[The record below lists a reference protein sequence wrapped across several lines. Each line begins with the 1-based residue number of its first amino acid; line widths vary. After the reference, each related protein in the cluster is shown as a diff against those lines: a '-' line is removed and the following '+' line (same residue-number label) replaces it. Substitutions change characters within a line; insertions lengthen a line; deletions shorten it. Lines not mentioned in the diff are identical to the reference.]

1 MSPVLVSLTD
11 EKSSPLNR
19 PSIFVGRD
27 RWRVDVRLPGEDVD
41 EVHCELIQH
50 GTGFR
55 LINLSDS
62 GTLVNGQPV
71 SEAVLRDGDELT
83 IASHRLRL
91 SCGPVASVA
100 RIEVWSDDSA
110 EEAWATLSQEEPDP
124 DAQPGR
130 STTDVADNDGEPGIA
145 TSGLWQ
151 IQLAGLEL
159 GPMPWDELKEMVQ
172 TGQAQLTDPVRSTGS
187 SEWRPVSEVLE
198 LDEVSEANADFATSE
213 TGNGLAGEPG
223 ESSSTLDSNEP
234 EETPNSS
241 EPVLDGDPQFFV
253 MIDETESGPVPLES
267 LQQLALE
274 YRIGADTLVREEDES
289 EWMAAGSLPIDI
301 PPPVEARG
309 EMPPEET
316 TKPNCEPSSATPDQQ
331 LIAKLSWLV
340 LAPFYYLA
348 NAIHAIL
355 SLSPRTLAIG
365 GVTVVVVGSVLFFWF
380 RGWSQTALTGTLTL
394 DGQPVPAVLITLT
407 GMSTGDSAVGLTD
420 SNGRFSARTLD
431 GDLLPGRYHVTVG
444 PLPGDG
450 SDEGQDDPG
459 GVRIPTKYKS
469 LGMTD
474 LIIEITPESSD
485 YEVDLTARLSGS
497 RFGAE
502 R

>member
-1 MSPVLVSLTD
+1 
-11 EKSSPLNR
+11 
-19 PSIFVGRD
+19 
-27 RWRVDVRLPGEDVD
+27 
-41 EVHCELIQH
+41 
-50 GTGFR
+50 
-55 LINLSDS
+55 
-62 GTLVNGQPV
+62 
-71 SEAVLRDGDELT
+71 
-83 IASHRLRL
+83 
-91 SCGPVASVA
+91 
-100 RIEVWSDDSA
+100 
-110 EEAWATLSQEEPDP
+110 
-124 DAQPGR
+124 
-130 STTDVADNDGEPGIA
+130 
-145 TSGLWQ
+145 
-151 IQLAGLEL
+151 
-159 GPMPWDELKEMVQ
+159 
-172 TGQAQLTDPVRSTGS
+172 
-187 SEWRPVSEVLE
+187 
-198 LDEVSEANADFATSE
+198 
-213 TGNGLAGEPG
+213 
-223 ESSSTLDSNEP
+223 
-234 EETPNSS
+234 
-241 EPVLDGDPQFFV
+241 
-253 MIDETESGPVPLES
+253 
-267 LQQLALE
+267 
-274 YRIGADTLVREEDES
+274 
-289 EWMAAGSLPIDI
+289 
-301 PPPVEARG
+301 
-309 EMPPEET
+309 
-316 TKPNCEPSSATPDQQ
+316 
-331 LIAKLSWLV
+331 LSWLV

>member
-11 EKSSPLNR
+11 EKSFPLNR

-316 TKPNCEPSSATPDQQ
+316 TKPN
-331 LIAKLSWLV
+331 
-340 LAPFYYLA
+340 
-348 NAIHAIL
+348 
-355 SLSPRTLAIG
+355 
-365 GVTVVVVGSVLFFWF
+365 
-380 RGWSQTALTGTLTL
+380 
-394 DGQPVPAVLITLT
+394 
-407 GMSTGDSAVGLTD
+407 
-420 SNGRFSARTLD
+420 
-431 GDLLPGRYHVTVG
+431 
-444 PLPGDG
+444 
-450 SDEGQDDPG
+450 
-459 GVRIPTKYKS
+459 
-469 LGMTD
+469 
-474 LIIEITPESSD
+474 
-485 YEVDLTARLSGS
+485 
-497 RFGAE
+497 
-502 R
+502 